1 MINFEGNESSQQSS
15 LSLTLKVMSRM
26 ISYRVNPF
34 IAAESNPE
42 ADGEEEA
49 GIPVDYY
56 QDQQHDLSTNQKSV

>member
-1 MINFEGNESSQQSS
+1 
-15 LSLTLKVMSRM
+15 MSRM

-34 IAAESNPE
+34 VAAESNPE